1 LVGIGPDKIGERLLG
16 ITDQLCE
23 RLARAGLPVASC
35 REGNRRSGIVS
46 FDVPGRDP
54 LQLKKDCRARGV
66 IVNARAGR
74 MRAAPHAYCN
84 DEDIDRLIN
93 AVTS

>member
-1 LVGIGPDKIGERLLG
+1 
-16 ITDQLCE
+16 
-23 RLARAGLPVASC
+23 
-35 REGNRRSGIVS
+35 
-46 FDVPGRDP
+46 VPGRDP

>member
-1 LVGIGPDKIGERLLG
+1 M
-16 ITDQLCE
+16 
-23 RLARAGLPVASC
+23 RAGLPIASC
-35 REGNRRSGIVS
+35 RDGNHRSGIVS

-54 LQLKKDCRARGV
+54 LQVKKDCRARGV

-84 DEDIDRLIN
+84 DDDIDRLLD
-93 AVTS
+93 AVSG